1 MRLEKIEIENF
12 RQYFGRQTLLFASDK
27 AKNVTVIH
35 GINGAGKTSL
45 FLAINWCLYGRG
57 YEGFK
62 VIDNNIGD
70 LVSKEAV
77 KQAEAGTKVQTSVT
91 ITFLDGGY
99 RYIIKRSMRGE
110 KLRSGEFI
118 LEPSDQ
124 CTMNRQAPTGK
135 TEKIDNPVGRMNSIL
150 PINAREYFLFD
161 GEKIDNFA
169 KPEAAD
175 QVKEAIYLVLKL
187 EILERA
193 KRHLQK
199 TADNYRRELKNASGG
214 ELKDLLT
221 QEEKVRRERESNKER
236 KTEQEGTIDSAERK
250 IAEIE
255 TVLRDSQ
262 NAKFLQEKRELLQK
276 TFERQELDLQE
287 AEKKVRDVA
296 TTSYAVFAQP
306 AIERALAL
314 LNEKR
319 EKGEIPSNI
328 RQQFVQD
335 LLERMICI
343 CGRPLS
349 EHGPEYVKLS
359 NLLTH
364 SFPNSLEDDV
374 LNTSALLNGFTN
386 KTGQMQV
393 EIGQQMQRRSMV
405 KDELKRLAGEIDD
418 IGRQLQGSPLEE
430 IRKLES
436 KKQEYQQDINKA
448 NIEIGALG
456 QRIAQQDKEI
466 IQLQKQIDRA
476 RREEQKSLLLSTKY
490 ELAQEAADAISAMYE
505 AHADDMR
512 QKIEKKTKEIFRTLI
527 WKDAHFEDVRLG
539 PNYKLEVIDRY
550 GQPARSDLSAGE
562 RQVLSLSFIAAM
574 AQVSEEE
581 APIVMDTPFGRLSS
595 HHRNS
600 ITANLPKLANQLVL
614 FVTDEELRDEA
625 RANLEPT
632 IGAEYR
638 LHFERSS
645 SCTTIEAIHV

>member
-1 MRLEKIEIENF
+1 MRLQKIEIENF
-12 RQYFGRQTLLFASDK
+12 RQYFGMQNLQFANTK
-27 AKNVTVIH
+27 TKNVTVIH

-57 YEGFK
+57 SEGIK
-62 VIDNNIGD
+62 VIDNNVGD

-77 KQAEAGTKVQTSVT
+77 KQAEAGAKIQTSVT
-91 ITFLDGGY
+91 ITFMDDGY
-99 RYIIKRSMRGE
+99 RYIIKRSIRGE

-124 CTMNRQAPTGK
+124 CTMHRQSPSGK
-135 TEKIDNPVGRMNSIL
+135 TEPISNPVGHMNSVL

-199 TADNYRRELKNASGG
+199 TADNYRRELKQASGG

-221 QEEKVRRERESNKER
+221 QEEKLRNQRESDKAR
-236 KTEQEGTIDSAERK
+236 KLEQEATIISAERK
-250 IAEIE
+250 IRDIE
-255 TVLRDSQ
+255 ERLREAQDTQ
-262 NAKFLQEKRELLQK
+262 FLQQKRDLLQNNLE
-276 TFERQELDLQE
+276 TRERDLE
-287 AEKKVRDVA
+287 ETEKIIRDKV
-296 TTSYAVFAQP
+296 TSGYAVLAKP

-335 LLERMICI
+335 LLDQMMCV
-343 CGRPLS
+343 CGRPFS
-349 EHGPEYVKLS
+349 EHGPEYTKLS

-374 LNTSALLNGFTN
+374 LNTSGLLTSFATKNG
-386 KTGQMQV
+386 QRQL
-393 EIGQQMQRRSMV
+393 EIDQHMQRRANA
-405 KDELKRLAGEIDD
+405 KAEIAQLAGQLDD
-418 IGRQLQGSPLEE
+418 ISRQLEGSPLEE
-430 IRKLES
+430 IRRLE
-436 KKQEYQQDINKA
+436 KQKQDFQHDVSKA

-466 IQLQKQIDRA
+466 AQLQKQIERA

-490 ELAQEAADAISAMYE
+490 DLAQQAADAIASMYD
-505 AHADDMR
+505 AHADNMR
-512 QKIEKKTKEIFRTLI
+512 QKIETRTKEIFRTLI
-527 WKDAHFEDVRLG
+527 WKDAHFEDVCLG
-539 PNYKLEVIDRY
+539 TDYNLEVIDRY
-550 GQPARSDLSAGE
+550 GKPSRSDLSAGE

-614 FVTDEELRDEA
+614 FVTDEELRDQA
-625 RANLEPT
+625 RTNLEPF

-638 LHFERSS
+638 LNFERSS
-645 SCTTIEAIHV
+645 SCTTIEAIHG